1 MSPVSVV
8 NTNTSI
14 NHFTN
19 TVLLVVL
26 PSANIFVLWCSSIL
40 ISLGEILVRAFFTLS
55 DLFNSNE
62 TVKLRAL
69 KAVKLTYSVLE
80 MTIVDVTVGICGDT
94 LSAVAI

>member
-1 MSPVSVV
+1 VSPVSVV

-14 NHFTN
+14 YHFTN

-26 PSANIFVLWCSSIL
+26 PSTNIFVLWSSSIL

-69 KAVKLTYSVLE
+69 KAVKITYSVLE
-80 MTIVDVTVGICGDT
+80 MTIVDVTIGICGDT
-94 LSAVAI
+94 LTAVAI

>member
-14 NHFTN
+14 YHFTN

-26 PSANIFVLWCSSIL
+26 PSTNIFVLWSSSIL

-80 MTIVDVTVGICGDT
+80 MTIVDVTVGVCGDT

>member
-1 MSPVSVV
+1 VSPVSVV

-14 NHFTN
+14 YHFTN

-26 PSANIFVLWCSSIL
+26 PSTNIFVLWSSSIL

-80 MTIVDVTVGICGDT
+80 MTIVDVTVGVCGDT
-94 LSAVAI
+94 FTAVAI

>member
-1 MSPVSVV
+1 M
-8 NTNTSI
+8 
-14 NHFTN
+14 
-19 TVLLVVL
+19 LLIVL
-26 PSANIFVLWCSSIL
+26 PSTNIFVLWSSSIL

-80 MTIVDVTVGICGDT
+80 MTIVDVAVGVCGDT